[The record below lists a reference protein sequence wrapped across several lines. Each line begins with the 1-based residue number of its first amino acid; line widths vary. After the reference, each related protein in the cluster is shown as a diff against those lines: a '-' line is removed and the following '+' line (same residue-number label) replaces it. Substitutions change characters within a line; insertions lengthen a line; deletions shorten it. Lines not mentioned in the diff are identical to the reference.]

1 MNEFDNE
8 KLEQPKKKKKIYK
21 STIVF
26 IVFDLCALICFG
38 IVYFIPSFKTM
49 IVTTALRTMTHKYL
63 AYVFYSEQ
71 MVQNV
76 LDSNYY
82 VPVDEEVDLNQIV
95 IDTSEKTRYDSEEDK
110 EILTRDPGNDD
121 YKIINVDIGNNKGYL
136 IAIYDPSRVHLI
148 TKEVLGTKL
157 GERTIDMCKR
167 YNGLVCINGGGF
179 LEEDGWGIGSP
190 IGYVVNNGEIIWSS
204 GYNPNANL
212 IAMTNDNKLLLT
224 VDSAENAIAN
234 SNVRDAL
241 EFGPFLIV
249 NGTPMT
255 TVGDGGYGRS
265 PRVAIAQRKDGII
278 LFLVV
283 DGSALY
289 VDGATL
295 TDMIELLMRYGA
307 HNAANLDGGN
317 SSTLIV
323 NGETYNKLMP
333 NAARTGGRYV
343 VNGWAL
349 LPKA

>member
-1 MNEFDNE
+1 MNENNN
-8 KLEQPKKKKKIYK
+8 KNLQKPKKKRKIYK
-21 STIVF
+21 LTILF
-26 IVFDLCALICFG
+26 AFLDLCAIICF
-38 IVYFIPSFKTM
+38 IVVYFVTPFKTM
-49 IVTTALRTMTHKYL
+49 IVTTALRTMTHQYL
-63 AYVFYSEQ
+63 AYVFYSEN
-71 MVQNV
+71 MVQEV
-76 LDSNYY
+76 LNSNYY
-82 VPVDEEVDLNQIV
+82 IPVNEDVDLDQIV
-95 IDTSEKTRYDSEEDK
+95 IDTSEKLHYDSPYDE

-121 YKIINVDIGNNKGYL
+121 YKIINVEIGNSKGYL
-136 IAIYDPSRVHLI
+136 VAIYDPSRVHLI

-157 GERTIDMCKR
+157 GERTIDMCNR
-167 YNGLVCINGGGF
+167 YNGLVCVNGGGF
-179 LEEDGWGIGSP
+179 LEEDGWGIGTP
-190 IGYVVNNGEIIWSS
+190 IGYVVKDGEIIWNS
-204 GYNPNANL
+204 GYNTSANL
-212 IAMTNDNKLLLT
+212 IAMTYDNKLLLT
-224 VDSAENAIAN
+224 IDSAENAIAN

-278 LFLVV
+278 MFLVV

-295 TDMIELLMRYGA
+295 TDMIDLLMKYGA

-323 NGETYNKLMP
+323 NGNTYNKLMP

-349 LPKA
+349 LPK

>member
-1 MNEFDNE
+1 MNENNNSNLE
-8 KLEQPKKKKKIYK
+8 KPKKKRKIYK
-21 STIVF
+21 LTILCVF
-26 IVFDLCALICFG
+26 LDLCAIVCFA
-38 IVYFIPSFKTM
+38 IVYFMPNFKSM
-49 IVTTALRTMTHKYL
+49 IVTTALKTMTHKYL
-63 AYVFYSEQ
+63 AYVFYTEN
-71 MVQNV
+71 MVQDV
-76 LDSNYY
+76 LNSNYY
-82 VPVDEEVDLNQIV
+82 VPVNEDVDLDQIV
-95 IDTSEKTRYDSEEDK
+95 IDTSEKTRYDSIYDEQ
-110 EILTRDPGNDD
+110 ILTRDPGNDD
-121 YKIINVDIGNNKGYL
+121 YKIINVEIGNNKGYL
-136 IAIYDPSRVHLI
+136 VAIYDPSRVHLI
-148 TKEVLGTKL
+148 TKEVLGTDL

-179 LEEDGWGIGSP
+179 LERDGWGIGHP
-190 IGYVVNNGEIIWSS
+190 MGYVVNNGKIIWSS

-224 VDSAENAIAN
+224 VDSAENAIEN
-234 SNVRDAL
+234 SNIRDAL

-265 PRVAIAQRKDGII
+265 PRVAIAQRKDGIM

-295 TDMIELLMRYGA
+295 TDMIDLLMLYGA

-349 LPKA
+349 LPE

>member
-1 MNEFDNE
+1 MNSEE
-8 KLEQPKKKKKIYK
+8 KTNVKKKAKIYK
-21 STIVF
+21 LTILF
-26 IVFDLCALICFG
+26 IILDFCALVCFFV
-38 IVYFIPSFKTM
+38 VYFVKPFKTM
-49 IVTTALRTMTHKYL
+49 IVTTALRTMTHQYL
-63 AYVFYSEQ
+63 AYVFYSEK
-71 MVQNV
+71 MVQDV
-76 LDSNYY
+76 LNSNYFI
-82 VPVDEEVDLNQIV
+82 PVNEEVDLDQIV
-95 IDTSEKTRYDSEEDK
+95 IDTSEKTRYDSIYDEQ
-110 EILTRDPGNDD
+110 ILTRDPGNDD
-121 YKIINVDIGNNKGYL
+121 YKIIDVEIGNSKGYL
-136 IAIYDPSRVHLI
+136 VAIYDPSRVHLI

-190 IGYVVNNGEIIWSS
+190 MGYVVNNGEIIWTT

-212 IAMTNDNKLLLT
+212 IAMTYDNKLLLT
-224 VDSAENAIAN
+224 VDSAENAVAN

-278 LFLVV
+278 MFLVV

-295 TDMIELLMRYGA
+295 TDMIDLLMLYGA

-323 NGETYNKLMP
+323 NGQTHNKLMP

-349 LPKA
+349 LPE

>member
-1 MNEFDNE
+1 MNENNNQNIV
-8 KLEQPKKKKKIYK
+8 KPKKKKRIYK
-21 STIVF
+21 LTLLF
-26 IVFDLCALICFG
+26 IVLDVMALSCFA
-38 IVYFIPSFKTM
+38 IVYFIPSFKST
-49 IVTTALRTMTHKYL
+49 IVTTALHTMNHKYL
-63 AYVFYSEQ
+63 AYIFYSQKMVEK
-71 MVQNV
+71 VQN
-76 LDSNYY
+76 SNYSI
-82 VPVDEEVDLNQIV
+82 PVNEEVDLNQVV
-95 IDTSEKTRYDSEEDK
+95 IDTSEKVRYDSIYDEY
-110 EILTRDPGNDD
+110 ILKRDPGNDD
-121 YKIINVDIGNNKGYL
+121 YKIIDVDIGNNKGYL

-157 GERTIDMCKR
+157 GEKTIDMCNR
-167 YNGLVCINGGGF
+167 YHGLVCINGGGF

-190 IGYVVNNGEIIWSS
+190 IGYVVKDGKIIWSD
-204 GYNPNANL
+204 GYDANANL

-234 SNVRDAL
+234 KNVRDAL

-295 TDMIELLMRYGA
+295 SEMIDLLMLYGA

-323 NGETYNKLMP
+323 NGKTYNKLMP
-333 NAARTGGRYV
+333 NAAKSGGRYV
-343 VNGWAL
+343 VNGWGL
-349 LPKA
+349 LPE